1 MPSLST
7 AAARASTP
15 PSPIP
20 TPPPAAATPS
30 SGIPHLSS
38 LLSTNPERLSFGL
51 WVLGLCGDSG
61 CRKTGNWG
69 CRCRLELFVRRS
81 GARWCL
87 DLDIMGFEKMT
98 FRRPEQATKNSKDT
112 DNIMVQAI
120 VFENCIALVIALG
133 MFEMALWYFEYAE
146 FNETRLRPMGITFWA
161 VTFGTVKR
169 TVSRVIILVVSMG
182 YGVVRPTLGSLT
194 SKVIMLGATFF
205 LASEKLELVENVGK
219 TVDG

>member
-120 VFENCIALVIALG
+120 VFE
-133 MFEMALWYFEYAE
+133 
-146 FNETRLRPMGITFWA
+146 
-161 VTFGTVKR
+161 
-169 TVSRVIILVVSMG
+169 
-182 YGVVRPTLGSLT
+182 
-194 SKVIMLGATFF
+194 VIMLGATFF
-205 LASEKLELVENVGK
+205 LASEKLELVENVAERPKSKLPNGPQTCRLLSPFIGSGRDDPQMPIEQDK
-219 TVDG
+219 DQEMQAGNGEDSVEGPVR